1 MNSHNSRNGLSVLEF
16 LGCTMAL
23 VGGVWLGAIY
33 LGIDLHRVAYLA
45 LAESNLMEQVPEDWR
60 PETPES
66 EKAPSQ
72 AELAASVHNELAA
85 LREDITSLRSAP
97 GAEPSTNTAA
107 IEETVPAT
115 ATGKPADNAK
125 DATLNYWQQLAQ
137 IVHKQYKL
145 LVEAETAATE
155 GNATKVAA
163 LKGRVSRLT
172 ATSIRAIPIKN
183 VDRSA
188 TDFGSELAN
197 WYESGATLYDE
208 AVQVWGTSA
217 GGQGNPQLAKEW
229 QQAHAQFT
237 NEGQLLRG
245 RATTVRDALTQQFGV
260 EFPPLA
266 GL

>member
-45 LAESNLMEQVPEDWR
+45 LAESNLMEQMPEDWR

-72 AELAASVHNELAA
+72 AELAASVQNELVA
-85 LREDITSLRSAP
+85 LRQEVTSLSETTGSEASASATIATPSAP
-97 GAEPSTNTAA
+97 AA
-107 IEETVPAT
+107 AN
-115 ATGKPADNAK
+115 GKSADNAK

-137 IVHKQYKL
+137 IVHNQYKL
-145 LVEAETAATE
+145 QVDAETAATE

-172 ATSIRAIPIKN
+172 ATSIRAIPTKN

-188 TDFGSELAN
+188 TDFGSDLAN
-197 WYESGATLYDE
+197 WYDSGATLYDE
-208 AVQVWGTSA
+208 AVQVWGTNA
-217 GGQGNPQLAKEW
+217 GGQSNPQLAKEW
-229 QQAHAQFT
+229 QQAHVQFT

-260 EFPPLA
+260 EFSPLA